1 VEFGGRKEDCNVSV
15 AEKGSQLELAAALER
30 VLRSKTFSRA
40 DSIRQILKFIVEKSI
55 EGNADS
61 IKEYSIATEGLGRPP
76 DFDPKADSIVR
87 IQVQR
92 LRKRLEEYYHEEGA
106 GDPVRIEIPAGHYV
120 PTFHAFPAA
129 SPPVQIPEPIPE
141 PQPRQPSIDTR
152 RILSNRILLAL
163 VVTLLGVI
171 AVMGYR
177 LSRTPAPVTTVSAP
191 PRTLATS
198 YASLW
203 RGFLPP
209 SGPPLIVF
217 SDPLFLRDEYNDLH
231 QFSLSSSHSLP
242 FGARVPSL
250 SGLERISPV
259 LPRVGNLYYWDLYT
273 GTGEV
278 VAAAQIAQFLT
289 HEEQT
294 FSIVRSGLVSSDQTR
309 DTNVIFLGGPG
320 ENAHLESLALQS
332 DLAFAPS
339 DKGYQS
345 VLDRHPTAGR
355 PSSYPLK
362 RDPKTGE
369 IMTDYALISLLPGA
383 VPDRYRMVLAGITT
397 LGTQA
402 TAEFATS
409 LSQMSIL
416 EKMRRGSAGQTPRS
430 PYFQTLLEVQIRG
443 GAVTGIDCLLVR
455 ELQFR

>member
-1 VEFGGRKEDCNVSV
+1 MSV
-15 AEKGSQLELAAALER
+15 AEKGSQIELAAALEK
-30 VLRSKTFSRA
+30 VLRSKTFARA
-40 DSIRQILKFIVEKSI
+40 DSIRLILKFIVEKTI

-92 LRKRLEEYYHEEGA
+92 LRKRLEEYYSDEGV
-106 GDPVRIEIPAGHYV
+106 GDTIRIEIPAGHYV

-129 SPPVQIPEPIPE
+129 SPPQSPEPLPA
-141 PQPRQPSIDTR
+141 PQPSRPPIDTWR
-152 RILSNRILLAL
+152 TSNRILLAL
-163 VVTLLGVI
+163 VVILLGVI

-177 LSRTPAPVTTVSAP
+177 LSRTPAPVSTVSAP
-191 PRTLATS
+191 PRTLPAT
-198 YASLW
+198 YAPLW
-203 RGFLPP
+203 KPFLPP
-209 SGPPLIVF
+209 NGPPLIVF

-278 VAAAQIAQFLT
+278 VAAAEIAQFLT
-289 HEEQT
+289 HQEQT
-294 FSIVRSGLVSSDQTR
+294 FSIVRSGLVSSDLTR

-345 VLDRHPTAGR
+345 VLDRHPAAGS
-355 PSSYPLK
+355 PSTYPLK

-383 VPDRYRMVLAGITT
+383 VPDRYRLVLAGITT

-409 LSQMSIL
+409 LPQMAIL
-416 EKMRRGSAGQTPRS
+416 EKMRRASGGQTRRS

-443 GAVTGIDCLLVR
+443 GAATGIECLLVR
-455 ELQFR
+455 ELQFK